1 MKKISYMEAAERFVA
16 NQFPSCEAAIL
27 AGSVVQ
33 GGATET
39 SDLDIVILDESG
51 PGPFRR
57 TYKAFGWVIEAFV
70 LTKETY
76 RYFFDQGIECA
87 IPSLLRMCAEGV
99 PIRGHETVLSLAEEA
114 RRDLLAGPPAWSR
127 QELDQARYEIG
138 EALHDLLGTDHRG
151 EGLFIAAKLAEG
163 LAAFALRT
171 GGQWL
176 GDGKW
181 MYRSLE
187 RFNPDLGKELL
198 EALNAYYKLDR
209 KEPLAVHALSL
220 LEPYGGILTEGYSE
234 GEMEGFGDRVG
245 EGG

>member
-76 RYFFDQGIECA
+76 RYFFDQGIDVPFRRCFECA
-87 IPSLLRMCAEGV
+87 RKACRSADTKPSSAWLRR
-99 PIRGHETVLSLAEEA
+99 RGGTCSPVLPPGPDRSWT
-114 RRDLLAGPPAWSR
+114 RR
-127 QELDQARYEIG
+127 
-138 EALHDLLGTDHRG
+138 GTKSAKRCTICSAQI
-151 EGLFIAAKLAEG
+151 IAARACLSQPSWLRDWPPSPFVPEDNGSATENG
-163 LAAFALRT
+163 CTAAGT
-171 GGQWL
+171 
-176 GDGKW
+176 
-181 MYRSLE
+181 
-187 RFNPDLGKELL
+187 
-198 EALNAYYKLDR
+198 
-209 KEPLAVHALSL
+209 V
-220 LEPYGGILTEGYSE
+220 
-234 GEMEGFGDRVG
+234 
-245 EGG
+245 

>member
-1 MKKISYMEAAERFVA
+1 MKTSYTEAAERFVT
-16 NQFPSCEAAIL
+16 NHFPACEAAIL

-33 GGATET
+33 GGSTDT
-39 SDLDIVILDESG
+39 SDLDIVIMDESVSV
-51 PGPFRR
+51 PFRR

-76 RYFFDQGIECA
+76 RYFFDQAIECS

-99 PIRGHETVLSLAEEA
+99 VIRGHETALSLADEA
-114 RRDLLAGPPAWSR
+114 RRDLLAGPPPWSR
-127 QELDQARYEIG
+127 QELDRARYEIG

-181 MYRSLE
+181 MYRGLE

-209 KEPLAVHALSL
+209 KELLAVYALSL
-220 LEPYGGILTEGYSE
+220 LEPYGGILTEGYAE
-234 GEMEGFGDRVG
+234 GELEEF
-245 EGG
+245 EEI

>member
-1 MKKISYMEAAERFVA
+1 MKTPYMEAAERFIAVH
-16 NQFPSCEAAIL
+16 FPACEAAIL

-33 GGATET
+33 GGSTDT
-39 SDLDIVILDESG
+39 SDLDIVIIDESV

-70 LTKETY
+70 LTEETY
-76 RYFFDQGIECA
+76 RYFFDQAIESA

-99 PIRGHETVLSLAEEA
+99 ALRGHEAACGLADEA

-127 QELDQARYEIG
+127 QELDRARYEIG

-151 EGLFIAAKLAEG
+151 EGIFIAGKLAEG

-181 MYRSLE
+181 MYRGLE
-187 RFNPDLGKELL
+187 RFNPGLSRELL

-209 KEPLAVHALSL
+209 KEPLAMYTLSL

-234 GEMEGFGDRVG
+234 GEYEMIE
-245 EGG
+245 EM